1 MSLEEVLENARLS
14 SISEEDITFEPVR
27 NMRAPHHTSSRPS
40 IFGGGCKFSNI
51 IRIIQ
56 IYLDYFQIYLDSL
69 NNILIILFKFKLL
82 HRIYYAQ

>member
-1 MSLEEVLENARLS
+1 MPFNTSWADLLTAIDFRL
-14 SISEEDITFEPVR
+14 PL
-27 NMRAPHHTSSRPS
+27 
-40 IFGGGCKFSNI
+40 CKSSNI

-69 NNILIILFKFKLL
+69 NNILIILFKFRLS